1 MVKIT
6 KPQPDISWEE
16 HQAKEALQEEID
28 AAIKQKVEGWERTF
42 KALAEQA
49 AKDGRC
55 TCEEKQGAG
64 ASELQHDNFDCP
76 VAIYLKMARLV
87 IEDLEKD

>member
-6 KPQPDISWEE
+6 KPEPDISGKE
-16 HQAKEALQEEID
+16 HHAKEALKEEIG
-28 AAIKQKVEGWERTF
+28 AAIRQKAEGWERTF

-49 AKDGRC
+49 AKGGRC
-55 TCEEKQGAG
+55 TCEEKQGAR

-76 VAIYLKMARLV
+76 VAIYLKMGRLV